1 MNWSFRPTSDEELGV
16 WDLVYTAG
24 EYQEDGG
31 CRFLILT
38 FIEGINDD
46 ESQNAG
52 GFEWTDNELLHLQ
65 AEGLPSDIG
74 TRLQDLEQLLLEKWI
89 LTSKLESECWEDHLE
104 IAAVLKVLQA
114 EEAGPE
120 FSVCKAHLGECL
132 CDG

>member
-1 MNWSFRPTSDEELGV
+1 MNWSFRLTSDEELGL

-38 FIEGINDD
+38 FIEGVNDD
-46 ESQNAG
+46 ESRNAG
-52 GFEWTDNELLHLQ
+52 GFERTDNELLHLQ

-120 FSVCKAHLGECL
+120 FSVCEAHLGKRL